1 MIEAL
6 ISSKTRIKLLL
17 KFFLNSSTTAYLRGL
32 ESEFGESTNAIR
44 LELNSLEKAGMLVS
58 ELSGNKKIFRANI
71 QHPLFREVN
80 TILMKYLGLDQII
93 ENVVKRLGE
102 VEKVFLTGDFARGL
116 DSPII
121 DLIFVGNIDR
131 HYLIQLIEKVE
142 TLVKRRI
149 RFIIYSRE
157 EYPEVIKSHS
167 EVEPLL
173 LWSELD

>member
-17 KFFLNSSTTAYLRGL
+17 KFFLNSNTTAYLRGL
-32 ESEFGESTNAIR
+32 ESEFRESTNAIR

-58 ELSGNKKIFRANI
+58 ELNGNKKIFRANT
-71 QHPLFREVN
+71 QHPLFAEVN

-93 ENVVKRLGE
+93 EKVVKRLGE
-102 VEKVFLTGDFARGL
+102 VEKVFLTGDFAKGL

-121 DLIFVGNIDR
+121 DLLFVGNIDR
-131 HYLIQLIEKVE
+131 HYLVQLIEKAE

-149 RFIIYSRE
+149 RYLIYTPS
-157 EYPEVIKSHS
+157 EYASLNKSQS
-167 EVEPLL
+167 EIEPLL
-173 LWSELD
+173 LWSDLD

>member
-149 RFIIYSRE
+149 RFIIYSRA
-157 EYPEVIKSHS
+157 EYPEAIKSHS